1 MIKKFEKLGNHV
13 FVTKLA
19 GFEHSKYIQYN
30 QTKKPIADSD
40 IPLVQ
45 GCNIR
50 NGFFTEEYE
59 WYISKDIS
67 DSLLRSKLTKECILV
82 PYVGSNLGE
91 VGIFY
96 HPYDCHL
103 ASNIAK
109 IELIDDYF
117 DLEFL
122 KYYLQSPIG
131 QKYLFQSK
139 QGSAQLNITMEAI
152 RNTLVFNYSIETQKK
167 IALFFKKI
175 DDKILLNNKIND
187 NLQQVILTIF
197 NRWFNQFEFDLE
209 EGKTYS
215 SSRRNFAFNSILKK
229 EIPEGWIVEN
239 IAQNKLSSLID
250 VGVDYFT
257 SKNYIATA
265 NVNGTMIQDG
275 NDVTYE
281 NRESR
286 ANMQPSLNSIWFA
299 KMKNSVKHIFISSN
313 SQWFLDKYILSTGFC
328 GIKCTELSFPYIASV
343 IMQPYFEAAKDKM
356 AHGAT
361 QQAVN
366 NEDLKNIP
374 LLVPSDEV
382 LQKYSKIVLPIFKKM
397 NEIQLENQKLM
408 ALRDNLLPL
417 LMNGQVT
424 IR

>member
-1 MIKKFEKLGNHV
+1 MKTRELSNIAEITLSGIDKKTKTGQKIIKLCNFTDVYYNWDLTNVEQQHFMQASASDKEIQELSLKRGDV
-13 FVTKLA
+13 CITK
-19 GFEHSKYIQYN
+19 
-30 QTKKPIADSD
+30 DSETRDD
-40 IPLVQ
+40 I
-45 GCNIR
+45 G
-50 NGFFTEEYE
+50 
-59 WYISKDIS
+59 ISCLIS
-67 DSLLRSKLTKECILV
+67 DDLSNTVLGYHCALIRPNENIVLGSYLNAFLKTKVARKYFSNQSSGSGQRYTLTKE
-82 PYVGSNLGE
+82 
-91 VGIFY
+91 GIGAVKITFPDLPQQLY
-96 HPYDCHL
+96 ISTLFD
-103 ASNIAK
+103 NIC
-109 IELIDDYF
+109 
-117 DLEFL
+117 
-122 KYYLQSPIG
+122 
-131 QKYLFQSK
+131 
-139 QGSAQLNITMEAI
+139 
-152 RNTLVFNYSIETQKK
+152 KK
-167 IALFFKKI
+167 IRI
-175 DDKILLNNKIND
+175 NNQIND

-215 SSRRNFAFNSILKK
+215 SSRRNFVFNSILKK

>member
-1 MIKKFEKLGNHV
+1 M
-13 FVTKLA
+13 TKL
-19 GFEHSKYIQYN
+19 
-30 QTKKPIADSD
+30 
-40 IPLVQ
+40 
-45 GCNIR
+45 
-50 NGFFTEEYE
+50 
-59 WYISKDIS
+59 
-67 DSLLRSKLTKECILV
+67 
-82 PYVGSNLGE
+82 
-91 VGIFY
+91 
-96 HPYDCHL
+96 
-103 ASNIAK
+103 
-109 IELIDDYF
+109 
-117 DLEFL
+117 
-122 KYYLQSPIG
+122 
-131 QKYLFQSK
+131 
-139 QGSAQLNITMEAI
+139 
-152 RNTLVFNYSIETQKK
+152 
-167 IALFFKKI
+167 
-175 DDKILLNNKIND
+175 ND

-215 SSRRNFAFNSILKK
+215 SSRRNFVFNSILKK

>member
-67 DSLLRSKLTKECILV
+67 DLLLRSKLTKECILV

-139 QGSAQLNITMEAI
+139 QGSAQPNITMEAI

-215 SSRRNFAFNSILKK
+215 SSRRNFVFNSILKK

-328 GIKCTELSFPYIASV
+328 GINCTELSFPYIASV

-366 NEDLKNIP
+366 NDDLKNIP